1 MANPQSYR
9 PSNIPEHPG
18 VYRFY
23 NKQDKV
29 IYVGKAKSLKNR
41 LSNYFQANLATK
53 THRMVHEAVR
63 VDWTIVSTE
72 LEALALEFS
81 WIKQYQPK
89 YNVQFKDDKSYPYL
103 ALSLNDEYP
112 LIFITRK
119 DKRPGLKYFGP
130 YTNAWALR
138 NTFEVLLKVFPVR
151 SCSSS
156 NFTRAQR
163 SKRQCLLGDIGK
175 CAAPCVGW
183 ISKEDHKKL
192 AERLNEFMESGMEN
206 ILPKLHEEMSEA
218 AANEEFER
226 AARLRDQIES
236 FVKAQKSTEGNF
248 SDDLDGDF
256 ISIYHD
262 GFHAAGSIFSMQRG
276 SVKGSRSWI
285 VDQEMALEGQDELTA
300 LLYSIYGTGAIP
312 VPRNIYI
319 NSDPADKEQL
329 EQWLG
334 GIGSTKVDIKV
345 PQRGEK
351 VELLATVKRNAQYSL
366 IQFLS
371 KRSTDAA
378 VSGKALIEIEQ
389 ALNLAKPPLRIEC
402 FDISNISG
410 TSVVASMVVFEDGLA
425 KKSEYRRFI
434 INTDEGFDD
443 TRAMHQVITRRL
455 KRLIDDRAVDTA
467 EVAELGGK
475 MSKFSYPPQLI
486 VVDGGAQQ
494 VNAAARALSELGITD
509 IALCGL
515 AKRLE
520 EVWLPGSPDP
530 LILPRSSEGLYLLQ
544 RIRDEA
550 HRFAI
555 TFHRSRR
562 SKIMLESVLD
572 EIPQLGQIRRGALLE
587 RFGSVAAIR
596 KASREEIAATPGI
609 GIRTA
614 SIIEEHLNSITSQK
628 VDTTTGEIIS
638 GPEIINE
645 QAVLDRGKRINP

>member
-1 MANPQSYR
+1 MADPQSYR

-18 VYRFY
+18 VYRFF
-23 NKQDKV
+23 NKSDKV
-29 IYVGKAKSLKNR
+29 IYVGKAKNLKNR

-53 THRMVHEAVR
+53 TNRMVHEAVR

-103 ALSLNDEYP
+103 AISLNDEYP
-112 LIFITRK
+112 MIFITRK

-156 NFTRAQR
+156 NFNRAQR

-183 ISKEDHKKL
+183 ISKEDHQALAQKL
-192 AERLNEFMESGMEN
+192 NDFMESGMEN
-206 ILPKLHEEMSEA
+206 LLPALHEEMQLAST
-218 AANEEFER
+218 NEEFER

-236 FVKAQKSTEGNF
+236 FEKAQRSTQGNF

-256 ISIYHD
+256 IALYQD
-262 GFHAAGSIFSMQRG
+262 GFHSAGSIFSMQRG
-276 SVKGSRSWI
+276 SIKGSRSWI
-285 VDQEMALEGQDELTA
+285 VDQEMALEGEDVFA
-300 LLYSIYGTGAIP
+300 SLLFSIYGNGSISI
-312 VPRNIYI
+312 PRNIYL
-319 NSDPADKEQL
+319 NAQPENRAEL
-329 EQWLG
+329 EQWLC
-334 GIGSTKVDIKV
+334 GISGSKVEIKV
-345 PQRGEK
+345 PQRGDK
-351 VELLATVKRNAQYSL
+351 VELLDTVKRNAQYSL
-366 IQFLS
+366 IQYVS
-371 KRSTDAA
+371 KRATDAA
-378 VSGKALIEIEQ
+378 VSGKALTQIEEM
-389 ALNLAKPPLRIEC
+389 LGLTRTPLRIEC

-410 TSVVASMVVFEDGLA
+410 TSVVASMVVFEDGMP

-434 INTDEGFDD
+434 IDTTEGWDD

-455 KRLIDDRAVDTA
+455 KRMLDDRNVDLA
-467 EVAELGGK
+467 EVSETGGRI
-475 MSKFSYPPQLI
+475 SKFAYPPALI
-486 VVDGGAQQ
+486 VVDGGKPQVSAAQ
-494 VNAAARALSELGITD
+494 RALGELGITD

-520 EVWLPGSPDP
+520 EVWLPNNADP
-530 LILPRSSEGLYLLQ
+530 LIFPRNSEGLYLLQ

-562 SKIMLESVLD
+562 SKVMLESLLD
-572 EIPQLGQIRRGALLE
+572 EIPGLGSARRTALLD
-587 RFGSVAAIR
+587 RFGSVTAIR
-596 KASREEIAATPGI
+596 KAAVSELATTPGI
-609 GIRTA
+609 GEKLAETIA
-614 SIIEEHLNSITSQK
+614 QSLAQIGKSEAVNM
-628 VDTTTGEIIS
+628 TTGEIT
-638 GPEIINE
+638 G
-645 QAVLDRGKRINP
+645 A

>member
-1 MANPQSYR
+1 MADPQSYR

-18 VYRFY
+18 VYRFF
-23 NKQDKV
+23 NKSDKV
-29 IYVGKAKSLKNR
+29 IYVGKAKNLKNR

-53 THRMVHEAVR
+53 TNRMVHEAVR

-103 ALSLNDEYP
+103 AISLNDEYP
-112 LIFITRK
+112 MIFITRK

-156 NFTRAQR
+156 NFSRAQR

-183 ISKEDHKKL
+183 ISKEDHQSLALKL
-192 AERLNEFMESGMEN
+192 NDFMEAGMEN
-206 ILPKLHEEMSEA
+206 LLPTLHEEMQIAST
-218 AANEEFER
+218 NEEFER

-236 FVKAQKSTEGNF
+236 FEKAQKSTQGNF

-256 ISIYHD
+256 IALYQD
-262 GFHAAGSIFSMQRG
+262 GFHSAGSIFSMQRG
-276 SVKGSRSWI
+276 SIKGSRSWI
-285 VDQEMALEGQDELTA
+285 VDQEMALEGQDVFTS
-300 LLYSIYGTGAIP
+300 LLYSIYGNGSISI
-312 VPRNIYI
+312 PRNIYL
-319 NSDPADKEQL
+319 NVQPENLADL
-329 EQWLG
+329 EQWLS
-334 GIGSTKVDIKV
+334 GISGSKVEIKV
-345 PQRGEK
+345 PQRGDK
-351 VELLATVKRNAQYSL
+351 VELLETVKRNAQYSL
-366 IQFLS
+366 IQYVS
-371 KRSTDAA
+371 KRATDAA
-378 VSGKALIEIEQ
+378 VSGKALTEIEEM
-389 ALNLAKPPLRIEC
+389 LGLKRTPLRIEC

-410 TSVVASMVVFEDGLA
+410 TSVVASMVVFEDGMP

-434 INTDEGFDD
+434 IDTTEGWDD

-455 KRLIDDRAVDTA
+455 KRMLDDRSVDLA
-467 EVAELGGK
+467 EVSETGGRI
-475 MSKFSYPPQLI
+475 SKFAYPPALI
-486 VVDGGAQQ
+486 VVDGGKPQVSAAQ
-494 VNAAARALSELGITD
+494 RALGELGITD

-520 EVWLPGSPDP
+520 EVWLPDNADP
-530 LILPRSSEGLYLLQ
+530 LIFPRNSEGLYLLQ

-562 SKIMLESVLD
+562 SKVMLESLLD
-572 EIPQLGQIRRGALLE
+572 EIPGLGSARRTALLD
-587 RFGSVAAIR
+587 RFGSVTAIR
-596 KASREEIAATPGI
+596 KAAVSELATTPGI
-609 GIRTA
+609 GEKLAETIAQSLAQIGKSETV
-614 SIIEEHLNSITSQK
+614 N
-628 VDTTTGEIIS
+628 TTTGEIT
-638 GPEIINE
+638 G
-645 QAVLDRGKRINP
+645 A

>member
-1 MANPQSYR
+1 MADPQSYR

-18 VYRFY
+18 VYRFF
-23 NKQDKV
+23 NKADKV
-29 IYVGKAKSLKNR
+29 IYVGKAKNLKNR

-53 THRMVHEAVR
+53 TNRMVHEAVR

-103 ALSLNDEYP
+103 AISLNDEYP
-112 LIFITRK
+112 MIFITRK

-156 NFTRAQR
+156 NFKRAQR

-183 ISKEDHKKL
+183 ISKEDHHSLALKL
-192 AERLNEFMESGMEN
+192 NDFMEAGMEN
-206 ILPKLHEEMSEA
+206 LLPTLHEEMQSA
-218 AANEEFER
+218 SANEEFER

-236 FVKAQKSTEGNF
+236 FEKAQRSTQGNF

-256 ISIYHD
+256 IALYQD
-262 GFHAAGSIFSMQRG
+262 GFHSAGSIFSMQRG
-276 SVKGSRSWI
+276 SIKGSRSWI
-285 VDQEMALEGQDELTA
+285 VDQEITLEGEDIFA
-300 LLYSIYGTGAIP
+300 SLLYSIYGNGSISI
-312 VPRNIYI
+312 PRNIYL
-319 NSDPADKEQL
+319 NSQPENLAEL
-329 EQWLG
+329 EQWLTG
-334 GIGSTKVDIKV
+334 VNGSKVEIKV
-345 PQRGEK
+345 PQRGDK
-351 VELLATVKRNAQYSL
+351 VELLETVKRNAQYSL
-366 IQFLS
+366 IQYVS
-371 KRSTDAA
+371 KRATDAA
-378 VSGKALIEIEQ
+378 VSGKALTEIEEMLS
-389 ALNLAKPPLRIEC
+389 LNRTPLRIEC

-410 TSVVASMVVFEDGLA
+410 ASVVASMVVFEDGLP

-434 INTDEGFDD
+434 IDTSEGWDD

-455 KRLIDDRAVDTA
+455 KRMLDDRNVDLA
-467 EVAELGGK
+467 EVSETGGRI
-475 MSKFSYPPQLI
+475 SKFAYPPALI
-486 VVDGGAQQ
+486 VVDGGKPQVSAAQ
-494 VNAAARALSELGITD
+494 RALSELGITD

-520 EVWLPGSPDP
+520 EVWLPNNADP
-530 LILPRSSEGLYLLQ
+530 QIFPRNSEGLYLLQ

-562 SKIMLESVLD
+562 SKVMLESLLD
-572 EIPQLGQIRRGALLE
+572 EIPGLGSARRTALLD
-587 RFGSVAAIR
+587 RFGSVTAIR
-596 KASREEIAATPGI
+596 KATQLELAETPGI
-609 GIRTA
+609 GEKLAET
-614 SIIEEHLNSITSQK
+614 ITQSLAQIGK
-628 VDTTTGEIIS
+628 SEAVNMTTGEIT
-638 GPEIINE
+638 G
-645 QAVLDRGKRINP
+645 A

>member
-1 MANPQSYR
+1 MADPKSYR
-9 PSNIPEHPG
+9 PNNIPEHPG

-29 IYVGKAKSLKNR
+29 IYVGKAKNLKNR

-53 THRMVHEAVR
+53 TNRMVHEAVR

-112 LIFITRK
+112 MIFITRK

-138 NTFEVLLKVFPVR
+138 NTFDVLLRVFPVR

-183 ISKEDHKKL
+183 ISQDEHKKL
-192 AERLNEFMESGMEN
+192 AGRLNDFMESGMEN
-206 ILPKLHEEMSEA
+206 ILPKLHEEMNTA

-236 FVKAQKSTEGNF
+236 FEKAQKSTEGNF

-285 VDQEMALEGQDELTA
+285 VDQEMVLEGQDELTA
-300 LLYSIYGTGAIP
+300 LLYSIYGTGAIA

-319 NSDPADKEQL
+319 SSDPADKEQL
-329 EQWLG
+329 ELWLG
-334 GIGSTKVDIKV
+334 QIGSTKVEIKV

-351 VELLATVKRNAQYSL
+351 VELLSTVKRNAQYSL
-366 IQFLS
+366 IQYLS
-371 KRSTDAA
+371 KRATDAA
-378 VSGKALIEIEQ
+378 VSGKALTEIEEH
-389 ALNLAKPPLRIEC
+389 LNLNRTPLRIEC

-410 TSVVASMVVFEDGLA
+410 TSVVASMVVFEDGMI

-434 INTDEGFDD
+434 IDTTAGFDD

-455 KRLIDDRAVDTA
+455 KRLLDDRKENEA

-475 MSKFSYPPQLI
+475 PSKFAYPPQLI
-486 VVDGGAQQ
+486 VVDGGQPQ
-494 VNAAARALSELGITD
+494 VNAAQRALDELGITD

-520 EVWLPGSPDP
+520 EVWIPGSKDP
-530 LILPRSSEGLYLLQ
+530 LILPRNSEGLYLLQ

-562 SKIMLESVLD
+562 SKIMLESILD
-572 EIPQLGQIRRGALLE
+572 EIPQLGSTRRASLLE

-596 KASREEIAATPGI
+596 KASVEEIAATPGI
-609 GIRTA
+609 GAKIA
-614 SIIEEHLNSITSQK
+614 SVIETYLDGISTQK
-628 VDTTTGEIIS
+628 VNTETGEIS
-638 GPEIINE
+638 DN
-645 QAVLDRGKRINP
+645 

>member
-1 MANPQSYR
+1 MADPQSYR
-9 PSNIPEHPG
+9 PTNIPEHPG

-29 IYVGKAKSLKNR
+29 IYVGKAKNLKNR

-112 LIFITRK
+112 MIFITRK

-175 CAAPCVGW
+175 CAAPCVDW

-206 ILPKLHEEMSEA
+206 ILPKLHEEMNA
-218 AANEEFER
+218 AAVNEEFER

-236 FVKAQKSTEGNF
+236 FEKAQKSTEGNF

-256 ISIYHD
+256 IAIYHD

-285 VDQEMALEGQDELTA
+285 VDQEMVLEGQDELTA
-300 LLYSIYGTGAIP
+300 LLYSIYGSGAIA
-312 VPRNIYI
+312 VSRNIYI
-319 NSDPADKEQL
+319 NAEPSDKEQL

-334 GIGSTKVDIKV
+334 SIGSTKVEIKV

-351 VELLATVKRNAQYSL
+351 VELLDTVKRNAQYSL
-366 IQFLS
+366 IQYLS
-371 KRSTDAA
+371 KRATDAA
-378 VSGKALIEIEQ
+378 VSGKALTEIEEH
-389 ALNLAKPPLRIEC
+389 LNLGRTPLRIEC

-410 TSVVASMVVFEDGLA
+410 TSVVASMVVFEDGMI

-434 INTDEGFDD
+434 IDTSEGFDD

-455 KRLIDDRAVDTA
+455 KRLLDDRKENEA

-475 MSKFSYPPQLI
+475 PSKFAYPPQLI
-486 VVDGGAQQ
+486 VVDGGQPQ
-494 VNAAARALSELGITD
+494 VNAAQRALDELGIKD

-520 EVWLPGSPDP
+520 EVWIPGSRDP

-562 SKIMLESVLD
+562 SKVMLESVLD
-572 EIPQLGQIRRGALLE
+572 QIPQLGAARRASLLE
-587 RFGSVAAIR
+587 RFGSVAAIK
-596 KASREEIAATPGI
+596 KASVDDIAATPGI
-609 GIRTA
+609 GSKIA
-614 SIIEEHLNSITSQK
+614 SIIETHLASVATQSVNTE
-628 VDTTTGEIIS
+628 TGEIMES
-638 GPEIINE
+638 
-645 QAVLDRGKRINP
+645 K

>member
-1 MANPQSYR
+1 MADPQSYR

-18 VYRFY
+18 VYRFF
-23 NKQDKV
+23 NKADKV
-29 IYVGKAKSLKNR
+29 IYVGKAKNLKNR

-53 THRMVHEAVR
+53 TNRMVHEAVR

-103 ALSLNDEYP
+103 AISLNDEYP
-112 LIFITRK
+112 MIFITRK

-156 NFTRAQR
+156 NFNRAQR

-183 ISKEDHKKL
+183 ISKEDHQALAQKL
-192 AERLNEFMESGMEN
+192 NDFMESGMEN
-206 ILPKLHEEMSEA
+206 LLPALHEEMQLAST
-218 AANEEFER
+218 NEEFER

-236 FVKAQKSTEGNF
+236 FEKAQRSTQGNF

-256 ISIYHD
+256 IALYQD
-262 GFHAAGSIFSMQRG
+262 GFHSAGSIFSMQRG
-276 SVKGSRSWI
+276 SIKGSRSWI
-285 VDQEMALEGQDELTA
+285 VDQEMALEGEDVFA
-300 LLYSIYGTGAIP
+300 SLLFSIYGNGSISI
-312 VPRNIYI
+312 PRNIYL
-319 NSDPADKEQL
+319 NAQPENLPEL
-329 EQWLG
+329 EQWLT
-334 GIGSTKVDIKV
+334 GISGSKVEIKV
-345 PQRGEK
+345 PQRGDK
-351 VELLATVKRNAQYSL
+351 VELLETVKRNAQYSL
-366 IQFLS
+366 IQYVS
-371 KRSTDAA
+371 KRATDAA
-378 VSGKALIEIEQ
+378 VSGKALTQIEEM
-389 ALNLAKPPLRIEC
+389 LGLTRTPLRIEC

-410 TSVVASMVVFEDGLA
+410 TSVVASMVVFEDGMP

-434 INTDEGFDD
+434 IDTTEGWDD

-455 KRLIDDRAVDTA
+455 KRMLDDRNVDLA
-467 EVAELGGK
+467 EVSETGGRI
-475 MSKFSYPPQLI
+475 SKFAYPPALI
-486 VVDGGAQQ
+486 VVDGGKPQVSAAQ
-494 VNAAARALSELGITD
+494 RALGELGITD

-520 EVWLPGSPDP
+520 EVWLPNNADP
-530 LILPRSSEGLYLLQ
+530 LIFPRNSEGLYLLQ

-562 SKIMLESVLD
+562 SKVMLESLLD
-572 EIPQLGQIRRGALLE
+572 EIPGLGSARRTALLD
-587 RFGSVAAIR
+587 RFGSVTAIR
-596 KASREEIAATPGI
+596 KAAVSELATTPGI
-609 GIRTA
+609 GEKLAETIA
-614 SIIEEHLNSITSQK
+614 QSLAQIGKSEAVNM
-628 VDTTTGEIIS
+628 TTGEIT
-638 GPEIINE
+638 G
-645 QAVLDRGKRINP
+645 A

>member
-1 MANPQSYR
+1 MADPQSYR
-9 PSNIPEHPG
+9 PSNIPVLPG
-18 VYRFY
+18 VYRFF
-23 NKQDKV
+23 NKSDKV
-29 IYVGKAKSLKNR
+29 IYVGKAKNLKNR

-53 THRMVHEAVR
+53 TNRMVHEAVR

-103 ALSLNDEYP
+103 AISLNDEYP
-112 LIFITRK
+112 MIFITRK

-156 NFTRAQR
+156 NFNRAQR

-183 ISKEDHKKL
+183 ISKEDHHALALKL
-192 AERLNEFMESGMEN
+192 NDFMESGMEN
-206 ILPKLHEEMSEA
+206 LLPTLHEEMQLAS
-218 AANEEFER
+218 ANEEFER

-236 FVKAQKSTEGNF
+236 FEKAQRSTQGNF

-256 ISIYHD
+256 IALYQD
-262 GFHAAGSIFSMQRG
+262 GFHSAGSIFSMQRG
-276 SVKGSRSWI
+276 SIKGSRSWI
-285 VDQEMALEGQDELTA
+285 VDQEMSLEGEDVFA
-300 LLYSIYGTGAIP
+300 SLLFSIYGNGSISI
-312 VPRNIYI
+312 PRNVYL
-319 NSDPADKEQL
+319 NSQPENLTDL
-329 EQWLG
+329 EQWLTSVS
-334 GIGSTKVDIKV
+334 GSKVEIKV
-345 PQRGEK
+345 PQRGDK
-351 VELLATVKRNAQYSL
+351 VELLDTVKRNAQYSL
-366 IQFLS
+366 IQYVS
-371 KRSTDAA
+371 KRATDAA
-378 VSGKALIEIEQ
+378 VSGKALTEIEEM
-389 ALNLAKPPLRIEC
+389 LSLKRTPLRIEC

-410 TSVVASMVVFEDGLA
+410 TSVVASMVVFEDGLP

-434 INTDEGFDD
+434 IDTSEGWDD

-455 KRLIDDRAVDTA
+455 KRMLDDRSVDLA
-467 EVAELGGK
+467 EVSETGGRI
-475 MSKFSYPPQLI
+475 SKFAYPPALI
-486 VVDGGAQQ
+486 VVDGGKPQVSAAQ
-494 VNAAARALSELGITD
+494 RALTELGITD

-520 EVWLPGSPDP
+520 EVWLPNNADP
-530 LILPRSSEGLYLLQ
+530 LIFPRNSEGLYLLQ

-562 SKIMLESVLD
+562 SKVMLESLLD
-572 EIPQLGQIRRGALLE
+572 EIPGLGSSRRAALLD
-587 RFGSVAAIR
+587 RFGSVTAIR
-596 KASREEIAATPGI
+596 KATVIELAATPGI
-609 GIRTA
+609 GEKLAETIA
-614 SIIEEHLNSITSQK
+614 NSLAQIGKSEQ
-628 VDTTTGEIIS
+628 VNMTTGEIT
-638 GPEIINE
+638 G
-645 QAVLDRGKRINP
+645 A

>member
-1 MANPQSYR
+1 MADPQSYR

-18 VYRFY
+18 VYRFF
-23 NKQDKV
+23 NKADKV
-29 IYVGKAKSLKNR
+29 IYVGKAKNLKNR

-53 THRMVHEAVR
+53 TNRMVHEAVR

-103 ALSLNDEYP
+103 AISLNDEYP
-112 LIFITRK
+112 MIFITRK

-156 NFTRAQR
+156 NFNRAQR

-183 ISKEDHKKL
+183 ISKEDHQSLAQKL
-192 AERLNEFMESGMEN
+192 NDFMESGMEN
-206 ILPKLHEEMSEA
+206 LLPALHEEMQLAST
-218 AANEEFER
+218 NEEFER

-236 FVKAQKSTEGNF
+236 FEKAQRSTQGNF
-248 SDDLDGDF
+248 SDDLEGDF
-256 ISIYHD
+256 IALYQD
-262 GFHAAGSIFSMQRG
+262 GFHSAGSIFSMQRG
-276 SVKGSRSWI
+276 SIKGSRSWI
-285 VDQEMALEGQDELTA
+285 VDQEMALEGQDVFTS
-300 LLYSIYGTGAIP
+300 LLYSIYGNGSISI
-312 VPRNIYI
+312 PRNIYL
-319 NSDPADKEQL
+319 NAQPENLAEL
-329 EQWLG
+329 EQWLSG
-334 GIGSTKVDIKV
+334 VSGSKVEIKV
-345 PQRGEK
+345 PQRGDK
-351 VELLATVKRNAQYSL
+351 FELLDTVKRNAQYSL
-366 IQFLS
+366 IQYVS
-371 KRSTDAA
+371 KRATDAA
-378 VSGKALIEIEQ
+378 VSGKALTEIEEM
-389 ALNLAKPPLRIEC
+389 LGLTRTPLRIEC

-410 TSVVASMVVFEDGLA
+410 TSVVASMVVFEDGMP

-434 INTDEGFDD
+434 IDTSEGWDD

-455 KRLIDDRAVDTA
+455 KRMLDDRNVDLA
-467 EVAELGGK
+467 EVSETGGRI
-475 MSKFSYPPQLI
+475 SKFAYPPALI
-486 VVDGGAQQ
+486 LVDGGKPQVSAAQ
-494 VNAAARALSELGITD
+494 RALGELGITD

-520 EVWLPGSPDP
+520 EVWLPNNADP
-530 LILPRSSEGLYLLQ
+530 LIFPRNSEGLYLLQ

-562 SKIMLESVLD
+562 SKVMLESLLD
-572 EIPQLGQIRRGALLE
+572 EIPGLGSARRTALLD
-587 RFGSVAAIR
+587 RFGSVTAIR
-596 KASREEIAATPGI
+596 KAAVSELATTPGI
-609 GIRTA
+609 GEKLAETIA
-614 SIIEEHLNSITSQK
+614 QSLAQIGKGEQ
-628 VDTTTGEIIS
+628 VDMATGEIT
-638 GPEIINE
+638 G
-645 QAVLDRGKRINP
+645 A

>member
-1 MANPQSYR
+1 MADPKSYR
-9 PSNIPEHPG
+9 PSKIPEHPG

-23 NKQDKV
+23 DNKDKV
-29 IYVGKAKSLKNR
+29 IYVGKAKNLKNR

-53 THRMVHEAVR
+53 TNRMVHEAVR

-103 ALSLNDEYP
+103 ALSLNDDYP
-112 LIFITRK
+112 MIFITRK

-138 NTFEVLLKVFPVR
+138 NTFDVLLKVFPVR

-183 ISKEDHKKL
+183 ISQEEHKKL
-192 AERLNEFMESGMEN
+192 AGRLNEFMESGMEN
-206 ILPKLHEEMSEA
+206 ILPKLHEEMDTA

-236 FVKAQKSTEGNF
+236 FEKAQKSTEGNF
-248 SDDLDGDF
+248 SDELDGDF

-285 VDQEMALEGQDELTA
+285 VDQELVLEGQDELTA
-300 LLYSIYGTGAIP
+300 LLYSIYGTGAIA
-312 VPRNIYI
+312 VPRNIYM
-319 NSDPADKEQL
+319 SAQPGDREQL

-334 GIGSTKVDIKV
+334 QIGSTKVEIKV

-351 VELLATVKRNAQYSL
+351 VELLGTVKRNAQYSL
-366 IQFLS
+366 IQYLS
-371 KRSTDAA
+371 KRATDAA
-378 VSGKALIEIEQ
+378 VSGKALTEIEEH
-389 ALNLAKPPLRIEC
+389 LNLGRTPLRIEC

-410 TSVVASMVVFEDGLA
+410 TSVVASMVVFEDGMI

-434 INTDEGFDD
+434 IDTSEGFDD

-455 KRLIDDRAVDTA
+455 KRLLDDRKENEK

-475 MSKFSYPPQLI
+475 PSKFAYPPQLI
-486 VVDGGAQQ
+486 VVDGGQPQ
-494 VNAAARALSELGITD
+494 VNAAQRALDELGITD

-520 EVWLPGSPDP
+520 EVWIPGSKDP

-562 SKIMLESVLD
+562 SKIMLESILD
-572 EIPQLGQIRRGALLE
+572 EIPQLGSARRASLLE

-596 KASREEIAATPGI
+596 KASVDEIAATPGI
-609 GIRTA
+609 GGKIA
-614 SIIEEHLNSITSQK
+614 SVIESYLEGISIQK
-628 VDTTTGEIIS
+628 VNTETGEIS
-638 GPEIINE
+638 DN
-645 QAVLDRGKRINP
+645 

>member
-1 MANPQSYR
+1 MADPKSYR

-29 IYVGKAKSLKNR
+29 IYVGKAKNLKNR

-53 THRMVHEAVR
+53 TNRMVHEAVR

-112 LIFITRK
+112 MIFITRK

-138 NTFEVLLKVFPVR
+138 NTFDVLLKVFPVR

-183 ISKEDHKKL
+183 ISQEEHKKL
-192 AERLNEFMESGMEN
+192 AGRLNEFMDSGMEN
-206 ILPKLHEEMSEA
+206 ILPKLHEEMNTA
-218 AANEEFER
+218 ATNEEFER

-236 FVKAQKSTEGNF
+236 FEKAQKSTEGNF

-285 VDQEMALEGQDELTA
+285 VDQEMVLEGQDELTA
-300 LLYSIYGTGAIP
+300 LLYSIYGTGAIA

-319 NSDPADKEQL
+319 SSDPADKEQL

-334 GIGSTKVDIKV
+334 QIGSTKVEIKV

-351 VELLATVKRNAQYSL
+351 VELLSTVKRNAQYSL
-366 IQFLS
+366 IQYLS
-371 KRSTDAA
+371 KRATDAA
-378 VSGKALIEIEQ
+378 VSGKALTEIEEH
-389 ALNLAKPPLRIEC
+389 LNLGRTPLRIEC

-410 TSVVASMVVFEDGLA
+410 TSVVASMVVFEDGMI

-434 INTDEGFDD
+434 IDTSEGFDD

-455 KRLIDDRAVDTA
+455 KRLLDDRKENEA

-475 MSKFSYPPQLI
+475 PSKFAYPPQLI
-486 VVDGGAQQ
+486 VVDGGQPQ
-494 VNAAARALSELGITD
+494 VAAAQRALDELGITD

-520 EVWLPGSPDP
+520 EVWIPGSKDP
-530 LILPRSSEGLYLLQ
+530 LILPRNSEGLYLLQ

-562 SKIMLESVLD
+562 SKIMLESILD
-572 EIPQLGQIRRGALLE
+572 EIPQLGSARRASLLE

-596 KASREEIAATPGI
+596 KASVDEIAATPGI
-609 GIRTA
+609 GGKIA
-614 SIIEEHLNSITSQK
+614 SVIESYLEGISTQK
-628 VDTTTGEIIS
+628 VKTETGEIS
-638 GPEIINE
+638 DN
-645 QAVLDRGKRINP
+645 

>member
-1 MANPQSYR
+1 MADPQSYR

-18 VYRFY
+18 VYRFF
-23 NKQDKV
+23 NKADKV
-29 IYVGKAKSLKNR
+29 IYVGKAKNLKNR

-53 THRMVHEAVR
+53 TNRMVHEAVR

-103 ALSLNDEYP
+103 AISLNDEYP
-112 LIFITRK
+112 MIFITRK

-138 NTFEVLLKVFPVR
+138 STFEVLLKVFPVR

-156 NFTRAQR
+156 NFSRAQR

-183 ISKEDHKKL
+183 ISKEDHQSLALKL
-192 AERLNEFMESGMEN
+192 NDFMEAGMEN
-206 ILPKLHEEMSEA
+206 LLPTLHEEMQLAST
-218 AANEEFER
+218 NEEFER

-236 FVKAQKSTEGNF
+236 FEKAQRSTQGNF

-256 ISIYHD
+256 IALYQD
-262 GFHAAGSIFSMQRG
+262 GFHSAGSIFSMQRG
-276 SVKGSRSWI
+276 SIKGSRSWI
-285 VDQEMALEGQDELTA
+285 VDQEMALEGQDVFTS
-300 LLYSIYGTGAIP
+300 LLYSIYGNGSISS
-312 VPRNIYI
+312 PRNIYL
-319 NSDPADKEQL
+319 NAQPENLSDL
-329 EQWLG
+329 EQWLSG
-334 GIGSTKVDIKV
+334 VSGSKVEIKV
-345 PQRGEK
+345 PQRGDK
-351 VELLATVKRNAQYSL
+351 VELLETVKRNAQYSL
-366 IQFLS
+366 IQYVS
-371 KRSTDAA
+371 KRATDAA
-378 VSGKALIEIEQ
+378 VSGKALTEIEEM
-389 ALNLAKPPLRIEC
+389 LGLKRTPLRIEC

-410 TSVVASMVVFEDGLA
+410 TSVVASMVVFEDGMP

-434 INTDEGFDD
+434 IDTSEGWDD

-455 KRLIDDRAVDTA
+455 KRMLDDRSVDLA
-467 EVAELGGK
+467 EVSETGGRI
-475 MSKFSYPPQLI
+475 SKFAYPPALI
-486 VVDGGAQQ
+486 VVDGGKPQVSAAQ
-494 VNAAARALSELGITD
+494 RALGELGITD

-520 EVWLPGSPDP
+520 EVWLPGNADP
-530 LILPRSSEGLYLLQ
+530 LIFPRNSEGLYLLQ

-562 SKIMLESVLD
+562 SKVMLESLLD
-572 EIPQLGQIRRGALLE
+572 EIPGLGSARRTALLD
-587 RFGSVAAIR
+587 RFGSVTAIR
-596 KASREEIAATPGI
+596 KAAVSELATTPGI
-609 GIRTA
+609 GEKLAETIA
-614 SIIEEHLNSITSQK
+614 QSLAQIGKSEAVNM
-628 VDTTTGEIIS
+628 TTGEIT
-638 GPEIINE
+638 G
-645 QAVLDRGKRINP
+645 A

>member
-1 MANPQSYR
+1 MADPKSYR
-9 PSNIPEHPG
+9 PSKIPEHPG

-23 NKQDKV
+23 DNKDKV
-29 IYVGKAKSLKNR
+29 IYVGKAKNLKNR

-53 THRMVHEAVR
+53 TNRMVHEAVR

-103 ALSLNDEYP
+103 ALSLNDDYP
-112 LIFITRK
+112 MIFITRK

-138 NTFEVLLKVFPVR
+138 NTFDVLLKVFPVR

-183 ISKEDHKKL
+183 ISQEEHKKL
-192 AERLNEFMESGMEN
+192 AGRLNEFMESGMEN
-206 ILPKLHEEMSEA
+206 ILPKLHEEMDTA
-218 AANEEFER
+218 AVNEEFER

-236 FVKAQKSTEGNF
+236 FEKAQKSTEGNF
-248 SDDLDGDF
+248 SDELDGDF

-285 VDQEMALEGQDELTA
+285 VDQELVLEGQDELTA
-300 LLYSIYGTGAIP
+300 LLYSIYGTGAIA
-312 VPRNIYI
+312 VPRNIYM
-319 NSDPADKEQL
+319 SAQPGDREQL

-334 GIGSTKVDIKV
+334 QIGSTKVEIKV

-351 VELLATVKRNAQYSL
+351 VELLGTVKRNAQYSL
-366 IQFLS
+366 IQYLS
-371 KRSTDAA
+371 KRATDAA
-378 VSGKALIEIEQ
+378 VSGKALTEIEEH
-389 ALNLAKPPLRIEC
+389 LNLGRTPLRIEC

-410 TSVVASMVVFEDGLA
+410 TSVVASMVVFEDGMI

-434 INTDEGFDD
+434 IDTSEGFDD

-455 KRLIDDRAVDTA
+455 KRLLDDRKENEA

-475 MSKFSYPPQLI
+475 PSKFAYPPQLI
-486 VVDGGAQQ
+486 VVDGGQPQ
-494 VNAAARALSELGITD
+494 VNAAQRALDELGITD

-520 EVWLPGSPDP
+520 EVWIPGSTDP

-562 SKIMLESVLD
+562 SKIMLESILD
-572 EIPQLGQIRRGALLE
+572 EIPQLGSARRASLLE

-596 KASREEIAATPGI
+596 KASVDEIAATPGI
-609 GIRTA
+609 GGKIA
-614 SIIEEHLNSITSQK
+614 SVIESYLEGISTQK
-628 VDTTTGEIIS
+628 VNTETGEIS
-638 GPEIINE
+638 DN
-645 QAVLDRGKRINP
+645 

>member
-1 MANPQSYR
+1 MADPQSYR
-9 PSNIPEHPG
+9 PTNIPEHPG

-23 NKQDKV
+23 NKQEKV
-29 IYVGKAKSLKNR
+29 IYVGKAKNLKNR

-53 THRMVHEAVR
+53 THRMVHEAIR

-112 LIFITRK
+112 MIFITRK

-175 CAAPCVGW
+175 CAAPCVDW

-192 AERLNEFMESGMEN
+192 AEQLNEFMESGMEN
-206 ILPKLHEEMSEA
+206 ILPKLHEEMSAA

-236 FVKAQKSTEGNF
+236 FEKAQKSTEGNF

-319 NSDPADKEQL
+319 NPEPADKEEL

-389 ALNLAKPPLRIEC
+389 ALNLAKTPLRIEC

-455 KRLIDDRAVDTA
+455 KRLMDDRAVDTA
-467 EVAELGGK
+467 EVAELGGR

-486 VVDGGAQQ
+486 VVDGGAPQ

-562 SKIMLESVLD
+562 SKVMLESILD
-572 EIPQLGQIRRGALLE
+572 EVPQLGESRRNSILK

-596 KASREEIAATPGI
+596 RASREEIAATPGI
-609 GIRTA
+609 GPKIAELIST
-614 SIIEEHLNSITSQK
+614 HLETMGSEKINVQ
-628 VDTTTGEIIS
+628 TGEITR
-638 GPEIINE
+638 
-645 QAVLDRGKRINP
+645 D

>member
-1 MANPQSYR
+1 
-9 PSNIPEHPG
+9 
-18 VYRFY
+18 
-23 NKQDKV
+23 
-29 IYVGKAKSLKNR
+29 
-41 LSNYFQANLATK
+41 
-53 THRMVHEAVR
+53 MVHEAVR

-103 ALSLNDEYP
+103 ALSLNDDYP
-112 LIFITRK
+112 MIFITRK

-138 NTFEVLLKVFPVR
+138 NTFDVLLKVFPVR

-183 ISKEDHKKL
+183 ISQEEHKKL
-192 AERLNEFMESGMEN
+192 AGRLNEFMESGMEN
-206 ILPKLHEEMSEA
+206 ILPKLHEEMDTA
-218 AANEEFER
+218 AVNEEFER

-236 FVKAQKSTEGNF
+236 FEKAQKSTEGNF
-248 SDDLDGDF
+248 SDELDGDF

-285 VDQEMALEGQDELTA
+285 VDQELVLEGQDELTA
-300 LLYSIYGTGAIP
+300 LLYSIYGTGAIA
-312 VPRNIYI
+312 VPRNIYM
-319 NSDPADKEQL
+319 SAQPGDREQL

-334 GIGSTKVDIKV
+334 QIGSTKVEIKV

-351 VELLATVKRNAQYSL
+351 VELLGTVKRNAQYSL
-366 IQFLS
+366 IQYLS
-371 KRSTDAA
+371 KRATDAA
-378 VSGKALIEIEQ
+378 VSGKALTEIEEH
-389 ALNLAKPPLRIEC
+389 LNLGRTPLRIEC

-410 TSVVASMVVFEDGLA
+410 TSVVASMVVFEDGMI

-434 INTDEGFDD
+434 IDTSEGFDD

-455 KRLIDDRAVDTA
+455 KRLLDDRKENEA

-475 MSKFSYPPQLI
+475 PSKFAYPPQLI
-486 VVDGGAQQ
+486 VVDGGQPQ
-494 VNAAARALSELGITD
+494 VNAAQRALDELGITD

-520 EVWLPGSPDP
+520 EVWIPGSKDP
-530 LILPRSSEGLYLLQ
+530 LIFPRSSEGLYLLQ

-562 SKIMLESVLD
+562 SKIMLESILD
-572 EIPQLGQIRRGALLE
+572 EIPQLGSARRASLLE

-596 KASREEIAATPGI
+596 KASVDEIAATPGI
-609 GIRTA
+609 GGKIA
-614 SIIEEHLNSITSQK
+614 SVIESYLEGISTQK
-628 VDTTTGEIIS
+628 VNTETGEIS
-638 GPEIINE
+638 DN
-645 QAVLDRGKRINP
+645 